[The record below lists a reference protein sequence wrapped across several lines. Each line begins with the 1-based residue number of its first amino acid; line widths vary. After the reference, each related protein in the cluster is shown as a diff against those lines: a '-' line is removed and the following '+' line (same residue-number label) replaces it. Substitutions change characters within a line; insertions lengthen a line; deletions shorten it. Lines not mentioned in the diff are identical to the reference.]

1 MLQGLCVSQCVCVC
15 CRYVDIMNNRQ
26 TPDSSAGAFL
36 TAVLEVQNKQWSTAK
51 GAQCVLLPA
60 AENVLPALMEVA
72 NYQAEHAERNSFQ
85 TFSIFKTSCLFLIPQ
100 PPASIAST
108 CLQ

>member
-1 MLQGLCVSQCVCVC
+1 MLQGLCVLKNTCVWHVAGSVCLRVCVC

-51 GAQCVLLPA
+51 GAQCAFLPA
-60 AENVLPALMEVA
+60 AQNVLPALLEF
-72 NYQAEHAERNSFQ
+72 EF
-85 TFSIFKTSCLFLIPQ
+85 P
-100 PPASIAST
+100 
-108 CLQ
+108 